1 MTEMYQTDTLTKE
14 IDEDGICVVTLDR
27 PEVMNALNGEL
38 VDWIWHTFYELAY
51 EDEVRVVILTGA
63 GEKAFCAGA
72 DLKERASMSEL
83 EVRKRI
89 DDYGRSFGA
98 VASLPKPV
106 ICAINGYAFGGG
118 LELALAADLRIM
130 AAETKV
136 GLTELK
142 LGIIPGAGGTQRLS
156 RLIGASRAKELIFTG
171 ERCDAER
178 ALSLGVVNAI
188 APRAEL
194 LDEAKAMARR
204 MLDSAPIA
212 LAQAK
217 IAIDAGMQTDLA
229 TGLVIESRAYAVT
242 VPTED
247 RIEGLAAFKER
258 RKPSF
263 KGK

>member
-118 LELALAADLRIM
+118 LELALAGPEAILRRV
-130 AAETKV
+130 AEAVNAHQRLAFAVGAPV
-136 GLTELK
+136 GLA
-142 LGIIPGAGGTQRLS
+142 GAGEIEPAQVR
-156 RLIGASRAKELIFTG
+156 RAG
-171 ERCDAER
+171 NVR
-178 ALSLGVVNAI
+178 A
-188 APRAEL
+188 
-194 LDEAKAMARR
+194 
-204 MLDSAPIA
+204 
-212 LAQAK
+212 
-217 IAIDAGMQTDLA
+217 A
-229 TGLVIESRAYAVT
+229 T
-242 VPTED
+242 
-247 RIEGLAAFKER
+247 
-258 RKPSF
+258 
-263 KGK
+263 